1 MCPRQIGDNI
11 NDEQYKSASL
21 FSVIKFIEFKN
32 QPQYTIFCLSV
43 SKPICVLGL
52 QETLVLLWLLD
63 RWPECQW
70 RDPSWNIN
78 HNRALQSL

>member
-32 QPQYTIFCLSV
+32 QPQYTQADMCSGFTRNFIVIVMVVGPLTRMSMAA
-43 SKPICVLGL
+43 SKL
-52 QETLVLLWLLD
+52 EY
-63 RWPECQW
+63 
-70 RDPSWNIN
+70 
-78 HNRALQSL
+78 QS

>member
-32 QPQYTIFCLSV
+32 QPQSTQADMCSGFTRNFIGIVMVVGPLARMSMAG
-43 SKPICVLGL
+43 SKL
-52 QETLVLLWLLD
+52 EY
-63 RWPECQW
+63 
-70 RDPSWNIN
+70 
-78 HNRALQSL
+78 QS